1 MEYLVPSFY
10 CAKVIYIV
18 ECHLLQRSFSVYG
31 SQLRDKL
38 SDHIIP
44 VCCGEIQSEMQ
55 KSSLFQEGERAMLKR
70 GDMLIHLKDVI
81 FPEKHVLQDCDFK
94 NDTS

>member
-1 MEYLVPSFY
+1 MLRLSILLN
-10 CAKVIYIV
+10 VIY
-18 ECHLLQRSFSVYG
+18 CKDHLVCMEVSSGTSCQIILFHSVCD
-31 SQLRDKL
+31 S
-38 SDHIIP
+38 